1 MKNPLSKRYLRELK
15 AEWGKYLALFLF
27 FTIIIGFCSG
37 FIVAD
42 GSCTKAYADSFEKYN
57 IENGHFVLSDSIT
70 DKLKDELEDK
80 EDITIYPLFY
90 KDKEIENEHTIRL
103 YQLREDVNKADLMD
117 GAYPEKDDEIVI
129 DRLYA
134 ENNGISI
141 GDKIKIEGRNYKVT
155 GVVALSDY
163 SALFKNNTD
172 MMFDANKFTIAL
184 VTENAFDKFGDSGLH
199 KCYAWVN
206 HDTTLS
212 DKKQKEKAD
221 DIKDIIKKQAVMTDF
236 VARQDNQAIIFTGD
250 DMGGDLVMVE
260 WLLYIVIVILAF
272 IFAITAR
279 STIEQESSVVGTLLA
294 SGYSKGE
301 LVRHY
306 MTLPIIVM
314 VFAAIVG
321 NILGYTC
328 MKYIVTGMYYHS
340 YSLPTYITIWSS
352 EAFIKTTVVPFI
364 LILVVNLIVITSMLS
379 LPPLQFLR
387 HELKKNK
394 KKKAVSLP
402 NWKFLTRFRIRVILQ
417 NKAAYLTMFI
427 GIFFASVLMM
437 FGMMLSPLLSNFKNE
452 VLDSKIAN
460 YQYILKMPL
469 ETETEGVE
477 KYAAKALKNSDDEE
491 ITIYGI
497 MDDSEYLKNLDLK
510 DGEAVLSD
518 GYMEKYGIKVGDKI
532 KLHEEYGDNTY
543 TFTVSGSYHYPAT
556 MCIFLS
562 KDTFCDVF
570 DKEKDYFSGYFSNK
584 KIKDIDDT
592 MIASTIT
599 EHDLTVMAD
608 QLEDSM
614 GQAFFM
620 MNGFAL
626 LIYIIVIYLLAKTIV
641 EKNAASISMLK
652 ILGYSDR
659 EAGNLYNLATAIV
672 VAVSL
677 LIAIP
682 LSDKTIKIIY
692 YIMMK
697 EFSGWLTYY
706 IAPWIYPTMFALG
719 MFCYLIVYMIQS
731 RKIRKIPLAQ
741 ALKNVE

>member
-1 MKNPLSKRYLRELK
+1 MRNPLSKRYLRELK

-37 FIVAD
+37 FLVAD
-42 GSCTKAYADSFEKYN
+42 GSCKTAYDNSFEKYH
-57 IENGHFVLSDSIT
+57 IENGHFVLSDDIT
-70 DKLKDELEDK
+70 EDLQEELEEK

-90 KDKEIENEHTIRL
+90 KDKEIAKEHTIRL
-103 YQLREDVNKADLMD
+103 YQLRDKVNKADLMD
-117 GAYPEKDDEIVI
+117 GAYPEKDDEIAI

-141 GDKIKIEGRNYKVT
+141 GDKIEIEEKDYKVT

-184 VTENAFDKFGDSGLH
+184 VTEDAFEQFGDAGLH

-206 HDTTLS
+206 DDTALS
-212 DKKQKEKAD
+212 DQKQKEKAD
-221 DIKDIIKKQAVMTDF
+221 DIKDIIKKQEIMTDF
-236 VARQDNQAIIFTGD
+236 VARQDNQAINFTGE
-250 DMGGDLVMVE
+250 DMGGDQVMVQ

-279 STIEQESSVVGTLLA
+279 STIEQEASVVGTLLA
-294 SGYSKGE
+294 SGYTRGE

-306 MTLPIIVM
+306 MTLPVIVM
-314 VFAAIVG
+314 VIASIVG
-321 NILGYTC
+321 NILGYTG
-328 MKYIVTGMYYHS
+328 MKYVVAGMYYHS
-340 YSLPTYITIWSS
+340 YSLPTYTTIWNA
-352 EAFIKTTVVPFI
+352 EAFIETTVIPFI
-364 LILVVNLIVITSMLS
+364 LILIVNLVVIASMLS

-387 HELKKNK
+387 HELKRNK

-417 NKAAYLTMFI
+417 NKAAYLTLFA
-427 GIFFASVLMM
+427 GIFFASVLML
-437 FGMMLSPLLSNFKNE
+437 FGMMLSPLLSNFKTE
-452 VLDSKIAN
+452 ILDSKIAN

-469 ETETEGVE
+469 ETGTPDVE
-477 KYAAKALKNSDDEE
+477 KYAVKGLKNNKGEE
-491 ITIYGI
+491 ITVYGI
-497 MDDSEYLKNLDLK
+497 EDDSKYLENLDLK
-510 DGEAVLSD
+510 DDEAILSD
-518 GYMEKYGIKVGDKI
+518 GYMEKYGIEVGDKI

-543 TFTVSGSYHYPAT
+543 TFTVSGSYHYPASL
-556 MCIFLS
+556 CVFLS

-570 DKEKDYFSGYFSNK
+570 DKEPDYFSGYFTNK
-584 KIKDIDDT
+584 KITDIDEA

-614 GQAFFM
+614 GQTFFM

-626 LIYIIVIYLLAKTIV
+626 MIYIIVIYLLAKTII

-659 EAGNLYNLATAIV
+659 EAGNLYSVSTGVV
-672 VAVSL
+672 VALSL
-677 LIAIP
+677 VIAIP
-682 LSDKTIKIIY
+682 LCDKTIKLIF
-692 YIMMK
+692 YIMMQDY
-697 EFSGWLTYY
+697 SGWLTYY
-706 IAPWIYPTMFALG
+706 IAPWIYPTMFVLG
-719 MFCYLIVYMIQS
+719 MICYLVVYLIQS
-731 RKIRKIPLAQ
+731 RKIRRIPLSQ

>member
-1 MKNPLSKRYLRELK
+1 MRNPLSKRYLRELK

-37 FIVAD
+37 FLVAD
-42 GSCTKAYADSFEKYN
+42 GSCKTAYDNSFEKYY
-57 IENGHFVLSDSIT
+57 IENGHFVLSDDIT
-70 DKLKDELEDK
+70 EDLQEELEEK

-90 KDKEIENEHTIRL
+90 KDKEIAKEHTIRL
-103 YQLREDVNKADLMD
+103 YQLRDKVNKADLMD

-134 ENNGISI
+134 ENNEISI
-141 GDKIKIEGRNYKVT
+141 GDKIEIEEKDYKVT

-184 VTENAFDKFGDSGLH
+184 VTKDAFEQFGDAGLH

-206 HDTTLS
+206 DDTALS
-212 DKKQKEKAD
+212 DQKQKEKAD
-221 DIKDIIKKQAVMTDF
+221 DIKDIIKKQAIMTDF
-236 VARQDNQAIIFTGD
+236 VARQDNQAINFTGE
-250 DMGGDLVMVE
+250 DMGGDQVMVQ

-279 STIEQESSVVGTLLA
+279 STIEQEASVVGTLLA
-294 SGYSKGE
+294 SGYTRGE

-306 MTLPIIVM
+306 MTLTVIVM
-314 VFAAIVG
+314 VIASIVG
-321 NILGYTC
+321 NILGYTG
-328 MKYIVTGMYYHS
+328 MKYVVAGMYYHS
-340 YSLPTYITIWSS
+340 YSLPTYTTIWNA
-352 EAFIKTTVVPFI
+352 EAFIETTVIPFI
-364 LILVVNLIVITSMLS
+364 LILIVNLAVIASMLS

-387 HELKKNK
+387 HELKRNK

-417 NKAAYLTMFI
+417 NKAAYLTLFA
-427 GIFFASVLMM
+427 GIFFASVLML
-437 FGMMLSPLLSNFKNE
+437 FGMMLSPLLSNFKTE
-452 VLDSKIAN
+452 ILDSKIAN

-469 ETETEGVE
+469 ETETPDVE
-477 KYAAKALKNSDDEE
+477 KYAVKGLKNNKGEE
-491 ITIYGI
+491 ITVYGI
-497 MDDSEYLKNLDLK
+497 EEDSKYLENLDLK
-510 DGEAVLSD
+510 DDEAILSD
-518 GYMEKYGIKVGDKI
+518 GYMEKYGIEVGDKI

-543 TFTVSGSYHYPAT
+543 TFTVSESYHYPASL
-556 MCIFLS
+556 CVFLS

-570 DKEKDYFSGYFSNK
+570 DKEPDYFSGYFTNK
-584 KIKDIDDT
+584 KITDIDEA

-614 GQAFFM
+614 GQTFFM

-626 LIYIIVIYLLAKTIV
+626 MIYIIVIYLLAKTII

-659 EAGNLYNLATAIV
+659 EAGNLYSVSTGVV
-672 VAVSL
+672 VALSL

-682 LSDKTIKIIY
+682 LCDKTIKLIF
-692 YIMMK
+692 YIMMQDY
-697 EFSGWLTYY
+697 SGWLTYY
-706 IAPWIYPTMFALG
+706 IAPWIYPTMFVLG
-719 MFCYLIVYMIQS
+719 MICYLVVYLIQS
-731 RKIRKIPLAQ
+731 RKISRIPLSQ

>member
-1 MKNPLSKRYLRELK
+1 MRNPLSKRYLRELK

-37 FIVAD
+37 FLVAD
-42 GSCTKAYADSFEKYN
+42 GSCKTAYDNSFEKYY
-57 IENGHFVLSDSIT
+57 IENGHFVLSDDIT
-70 DKLKDELEDK
+70 EDLQEELEEK

-90 KDKEIENEHTIRL
+90 KDKEIAKEHTIRL
-103 YQLREDVNKADLMD
+103 YQVRDKVNKADLMD

-134 ENNGISI
+134 ENNEISI
-141 GDKIKIEGRNYKVT
+141 GDKIEIEEKDYKVT

-184 VTENAFDKFGDSGLH
+184 VTKDAFEQFGDAGLH

-206 HDTTLS
+206 DDTALS
-212 DKKQKEKAD
+212 DQKQKEKAD
-221 DIKDIIKKQAVMTDF
+221 DIKDIIKKQAIMTAF
-236 VARQDNQAIIFTGD
+236 VARQDNQAINFTGE
-250 DMGGDLVMVE
+250 DMGGDQVMVQ

-279 STIEQESSVVGTLLA
+279 STIEQEASVVGTLLA
-294 SGYSKGE
+294 SGYTRGE

-306 MTLPIIVM
+306 MTLTVIVM
-314 VFAAIVG
+314 VIASIVG
-321 NILGYTC
+321 NILGYTG
-328 MKYIVTGMYYHS
+328 MKYVVAGMYYHS
-340 YSLPTYITIWSS
+340 YSLPTYTTIWNA
-352 EAFIKTTVVPFI
+352 EAFIETTVIPFI
-364 LILVVNLIVITSMLS
+364 LILIVNLVVIASMLS

-387 HELKKNK
+387 HELKRNK

-417 NKAAYLTMFI
+417 NKAAYLTLFA
-427 GIFFASVLMM
+427 GIFFASVLML
-437 FGMMLSPLLSNFKNE
+437 FGMMLSPLLSNFKTE
-452 VLDSKIAN
+452 ILDSKIAN

-469 ETETEGVE
+469 ETETPDVE
-477 KYAAKALKNSDDEE
+477 KYAVKGLKNNKGEE
-491 ITIYGI
+491 ITVYGI
-497 MDDSEYLKNLDLK
+497 EEDSKYLENLDLK
-510 DGEAVLSD
+510 DDEAILSD
-518 GYMEKYGIKVGDKI
+518 GYMEKYGIEVGDEI

-543 TFTVSGSYHYPAT
+543 TFTVSGSYHYPASL
-556 MCIFLS
+556 CVFLS

-570 DKEKDYFSGYFSNK
+570 DKESDYFSGYFTNK
-584 KIKDIDDT
+584 KITDIDEA

-614 GQAFFM
+614 GQTFFM

-626 LIYIIVIYLLAKTIV
+626 MIYIIVIYLLAKTII

-659 EAGNLYNLATAIV
+659 EAGNLYSVSTGVV
-672 VAVSL
+672 VALSL

-682 LSDKTIKIIY
+682 LCDKTIKLIF
-692 YIMMK
+692 YIMMQDY
-697 EFSGWLTYY
+697 SGWLTYY
-706 IAPWIYPTMFALG
+706 IAPWIYPTMFVLG
-719 MFCYLIVYMIQS
+719 MICYLAVYLIQS
-731 RKIRKIPLAQ
+731 RKISRIPLSQ